1 MNEILQAVAELVQ
14 TLLNILIVIWLIQTN
29 KRIDGIRTSQGA
41 ETPPKE
47 KFKPSKPKEPTP
59 EEIKYSKI
67 LANIDAYDGSGKG
80 QTKV

>member
-14 TLLNILIVIWLIQTN
+14 TLLNLLIVIWLIHTN
-29 KRIDGIRTSQGA
+29 RRIDGIRTPQGT

-67 LANIDAYDGSGKG
+67 LDNIESYNGSGKG
-80 QTKV
+80 QVKI